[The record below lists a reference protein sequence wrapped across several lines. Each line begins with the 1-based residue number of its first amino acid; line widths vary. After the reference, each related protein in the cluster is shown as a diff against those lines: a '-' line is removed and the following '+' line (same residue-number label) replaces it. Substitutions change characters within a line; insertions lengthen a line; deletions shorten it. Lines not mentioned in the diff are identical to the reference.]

1 MSVPDLRTLIS
12 AWLDGRI
19 TEQESVVLQEMLRT
33 SPEARAEFRRWT
45 QLDAALRETP
55 VQKPEKIVPL
65 PTRFRTLGWLAAAAS
80 FLALL
85 GITGLWWHERKHAP
99 VIAQEQTNAGCA
111 VLTRATDAEF
121 AEATGLRV
129 GDTIRPGALRLTRG
143 AAQIEFFSGASMILQ
158 AGASLELVSPWEAV
172 CRAGKVTVRV
182 PPPAQGFKLRTAGM
196 DLVDLGTEFGVNAD
210 ATGTSEVH
218 VFEGKVEAHPKNAA
232 RQLLSTGQSLRRDEN
247 HALSAGNAKPEDFPS
262 IERLNAFSA
271 DHARARYE
279 AWWQNVQ
286 QAQSD
291 PRLIACY
298 LFRHWPEDRWDRL
311 VNNSA
316 EPRVASRSGGAVG
329 VRWTEGRWPMKD
341 ALEFKSPGDRVR
353 MNLGKDVYSA
363 ITLAAWVRVDGLD
376 RKYNALLLTD
386 GYDPGSPHWQIY
398 EDGRLM
404 FSIAYLPPGETD
416 VKRKNNQIYFSPR
429 VFDLNNQRRWHHI
442 AVTYDNQTGAAVQ
455 YLDGQEIS
463 REISPLHQPGRPI
476 QFGPCE
482 IGNWGLPTQN
492 HRFPIRNFNG
502 RIDEFRIYQTALS
515 PAEIREQFEIGKP
528 E

>member
-1 MSVPDLRTLIS
+1 
-12 AWLDGRI
+12 
-19 TEQESVVLQEMLRT
+19 
-33 SPEARAEFRRWT
+33 
-45 QLDAALRETP
+45 
-55 VQKPEKIVPL
+55 
-65 PTRFRTLGWLAAAAS
+65 
-80 FLALL
+80 
-85 GITGLWWHERKHAP
+85 
-99 VIAQEQTNAGCA
+99 
-111 VLTRATDAEF
+111 
-121 AEATGLRV
+121 
-129 GDTIRPGALRLTRG
+129 
-143 AAQIEFFSGASMILQ
+143 
-158 AGASLELVSPWEAV
+158 
-172 CRAGKVTVRV
+172 
-182 PPPAQGFKLRTAGM
+182 PAQGFKLHTAGM

-210 ATGTSEVH
+210 ANGASEVH
-218 VFEGKVEAHPKNAA
+218 VFEGKVEAHPENAA
-232 RQLLSTGQSLRRDEN
+232 MQLLSTGQSLRRDEN

-262 IERLNAFSA
+262 IEGLNAFSA
-271 DHARARYE
+271 DHAKARYE
-279 AWWQNVQ
+279 TWWQNVQ
-286 QAQSD
+286 KAKYD

-298 LFRHWPEDRWDRL
+298 LFRHWPDDRWDRL

-353 MNLGKDVYSA
+353 MNLGAKIYSA

-404 FSIAYLPPGETD
+404 FSIAYLPLGETD

-442 AVTYDNQTGAAVQ
+442 AVTYDNQSGEAVQ

-463 REISPLHQPGRPI
+463 REISPFHQPGRPI

-482 IGNWGLPTQN
+482 IGNWGLPTQG
-492 HRFPIRNFNG
+492 HQFPIRNFNG
-502 RIDEFRIYQTALS
+502 RIDEFRIYQAALS
-515 PAEIREQFEIGKP
+515 PAEVREQFEIGKP